1 MSNPNKRPSSE
12 LVAEAITWLLANVKE
27 PVFETDTTEDCAN
40 VGKIWCSFFTIET
53 PCLRRYAA
61 EPEEHLGDMY
71 TMIFRRIRM
80 FMPDKFKDINCRLY
94 TGCSVANGK
103 LSKDSAEMLQ
113 ILFDW
118 VFDCLHRM
126 HIVFIEKYINSP
138 MDRQMAMTLLQ
149 KRWRDLWNEKFAQPT
164 VAIGQDENSNAKIAI
179 TFTDA

>member
-1 MSNPNKRPSSE
+1 MPNTNKRPSSE
-12 LVAEAITWLLANVKE
+12 LVAEAITWLLANVNE
-27 PVFETDTTEDCAN
+27 PVFETDTTVDGAN

-61 EPEEHLGDMY
+61 DPDEHLGDMY

-80 FMPDKFKDINCRLY
+80 FMPDKFKDINCRIY
-94 TGCSVANGK
+94 TGCSVAK

-118 VFDCLHRM
+118 VFDCLHKM
-126 HIVFIEKYINSP
+126 HILFIEKYINSP